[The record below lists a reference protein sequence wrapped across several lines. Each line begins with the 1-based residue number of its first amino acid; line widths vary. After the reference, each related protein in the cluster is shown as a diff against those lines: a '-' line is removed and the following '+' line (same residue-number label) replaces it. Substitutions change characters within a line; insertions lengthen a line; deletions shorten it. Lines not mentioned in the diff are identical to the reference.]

1 MTPARSSILT
11 AAGRASTSSECP
23 SRAVTVITAINVT
36 VHPPP
41 AGTSASKRRPHRK
54 TSTGPRPPTRG
65 QRITAI
71 ITSQPPRDWSG
82 HELAVLLDVK
92 PRHMLTQLREWGSA
106 RLLHPHRPRHLPAQ
120 HAASRHILDNRARSL
135 TTRHCVAARSL
146 RGLDAADASWTMG
159 REEDSCALRSG
170 WRDV

>member
-1 MTPARSSILT
+1 
-11 AAGRASTSSECP
+11 
-23 SRAVTVITAINVT
+23 